1 MVALF
6 GTVQVVVAPVVQQVE
21 VAPKAVEA
29 RLRAVRTGNP
39 VPDQSLVLSD
49 RVLDCSRKALKERSL
64 AAVAVGTVVV
74 RVAHTA
80 VVAAG
85 AVRTAVVDRIVA
97 VVAAAVAHI
106 VVEAA
111 ALAAVPDPAP
121 AARRFDLGVW
131 LCAWLQEA
139 VI

>member
-85 AVRTAVVDRIVA
+85 AVRTVVDRIVA